1 MRIHPQRA
9 GHQGVSQL
17 QGSLEQ
23 FLEQVARRGS
33 WIGGG
38 AVAACSAALA
48 AALLEKLVHAPAASQ
63 RLRRIRRECFH
74 LVEADAR
81 SFAAVIRTLRDNDP
95 AVFRRS
101 LKAATEI
108 PYRVFVRAKG
118 VEGACRAARRRV
130 KPRYQS
136 DLICATTTARGAAEA
151 AQALIRTNL
160 AWLNDA
166 RYAARMRR
174 RLQSAERHVSGSR

>member
-1 MRIHPQRA
+1 M
-9 GHQGVSQL
+9 S
-17 QGSLEQ
+17 GSLEQ

-48 AALLEKLVHAPAASQ
+48 AALLEKLVHAPATSQ
-63 RLRRIRRECFH
+63 RLRRIRRECLH
-74 LVEADAR
+74 LIEADAR

-95 AVFRRS
+95 AAFRRS

-118 VEGACRAARRRV
+118 VEGTCRAARRRV
-130 KPRYQS
+130 KPRFQS
-136 DLICATTTARGAAEA
+136 DLVCASATARGAAEA

-160 AWLNDA
+160 AWLSDA

-174 RLQSAERHVSGSR
+174 RLNRVHAHAGRR